1 MRFKL
6 SYNHIIR
13 EKGGKALKVDTKKLA
28 VSAMLITLDLVFTR
42 ILAINTPLMKIG
54 FGFAAVAASAIL
66 YGPLWAMLTA
76 AISDVVGGLLFP
88 VGAFFIGFTV
98 TASVTGLIFGLCL
111 YKRRERW
118 MPLLAAGL
126 NCLLVTLV
134 ANTALIAYISGS
146 NFLPLFVTRIAQFF
160 VMFPVQAL
168 VLSWMFNSGVMDRV
182 FGKRK

>member
-1 MRFKL
+1 
-6 SYNHIIR
+6 
-13 EKGGKALKVDTKKLA
+13 
-28 VSAMLITLDLVFTR
+28 
-42 ILAINTPLMKIG
+42 
-54 FGFAAVAASAIL
+54 
-66 YGPLWAMLTA
+66 
-76 AISDVVGGLLFP
+76 
-88 VGAFFIGFTV
+88 
-98 TASVTGLIFGLCL
+98 
-111 YKRRERW
+111 